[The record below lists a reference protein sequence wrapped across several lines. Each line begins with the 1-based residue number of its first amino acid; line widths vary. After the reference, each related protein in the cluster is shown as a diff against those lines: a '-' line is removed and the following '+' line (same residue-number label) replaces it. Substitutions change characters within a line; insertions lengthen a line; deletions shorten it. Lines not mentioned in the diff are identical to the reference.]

1 MRLALASLMAAASLA
16 PLAMAQTP
24 PETPAAPAP
33 TAPAATAPQPA
44 PAAPQAAPATP
55 QAAPTT
61 PSTTPPAAPSA
72 EPPPPTVPGTTP
84 PGAAPATPAAPAAPA
99 EAAPPTPPA
108 PPTDPAAIALLSV
121 LQDVCVPAAS
131 AGDKDLGKYARADKF
146 RKSGDNWVLKG
157 PNYQFTL
164 LPPGSNPNDCQV
176 QIVHSVNVDEPAKE
190 LVTALHNWAVFG
202 HDWTLASNYKHTQE
216 GSEYI
221 VRSWEHAAGGRNE
234 ALVLTTTRKADNT
247 PESRAGDTSTLI
259 YSNHPA
265 S

>member
-24 PETPAAPAP
+24 PESPAAPA
-33 TAPAATAPQPA
+33 AAAPQPA
-44 PAAPQAAPATP
+44 PAAPE
-55 QAAPTT
+55 AAPTT
-61 PSTTPPAAPSA
+61 PSTTAPGAPATP
-72 EPPPPTVPGTTP
+72 PPPPTVPGTTP
-84 PGAAPATPAAPAAPA
+84 PGATPPAVAPPAAAAPA
-99 EAAPPTPPA
+99 EAAPPAPPA
-108 PPTDPAAIALLSV
+108 PPTDPTAIALLK
-121 LQDVCVPAAS
+121 LLEDVCVPAAT

-157 PNYQFTL
+157 PGYQFTV

-176 QIVHSVNVDEPAKE
+176 QLVHTVDVDEPAKP
-190 LVTALHNWAVFG
+190 LVVALHNWAIFG
-202 HDWTLASNYKHTQE
+202 HGWTLASNYKHTE
-216 GSEYI
+216 DGSEYI
-221 VRSWEHAAGGRNE
+221 VRSWEHSADGRNE
-234 ALVLTTTRKADNT
+234 ALVLTTTRKADNS